1 MRRLV
6 PGPAA
11 DAAPSG
17 ARMSPRPGVLAVG
30 ACALRAACAGCASPA
45 ARPSGRAGPAAPSA
59 VTRGDPRS
67 QIQDAYAGS
76 MAATA
81 GYLAAGTG
89 QLCSCRYR
97 HAERCLDI
105 AAGQLRQ
112 ALACARAA
120 SPADPAATSHGRD
133 PDPDG

>member
-11 DAAPSG
+11 DAALPG
-17 ARMSPRPGVLAVG
+17 AWMAPRPGVLAVE
-30 ACALRAACAGCASPA
+30 ACALRAACGGCANPA
-45 ARPSGRAGPAAPSA
+45 ARPSGRAAPAARSA

-89 QLCSCRYR
+89 EIRSCRYR
-97 HAERCLDI
+97 HAERCLEI
-105 AAGQLRQ
+105 AAGQLWQ

-120 SPADPAATSHGRD
+120 SPADPAATSRCQR
-133 PDPDG
+133 PRT